1 MAEPSSTPARRP
13 SKKRD
18 AIVEAARALFC
29 SEGYPGTS
37 MDAVA
42 AGAGVSKATL
52 YAHFP
57 SKADLFQEVISTIA
71 APYVRV
77 SSEVL
82 ELPVADGLRVLGRS
96 FLDLILSPQAV
107 GSYRV
112 LVAQGTQFPEMV
124 ETYMVSGPRPVIGA
138 LAAYLAQQHQRGT
151 LRVPDPPL
159 AASLFLHMVK
169 GEVHGHV
176 LMGLP
181 FPDTDLDRV
190 LDEAVRIMLAAYAP

>member
-18 AIVEAARALFC
+18 AIVEAARTLFC

-57 SKADLFQEVISTIA
+57 SKADLFQEVVSTLA
-71 APYVRV
+71 APYIRI
-77 SSEVL
+77 SQEVL
-82 ELPVADGLRVLGRS
+82 DLPVADGLRMLGRR

-112 LVAQGTQFPEMV
+112 LVAQGAQFPEMV
-124 ETYMVSGPRPVIGA
+124 ETYMASGPQPVIRAMAG
-138 LAAYLAQQHQRGT
+138 YLAQQHARGA
-151 LRVPDPPL
+151 LRVPDPVL

-169 GEVHGHV
+169 GEVHAHV

-181 FPDTDLDRV
+181 FPDDVLDRI
-190 LDEAVRIMLAAYAP
+190 LDEVVRIMLAAYAP